1 MPYPNR
7 QSYPNRPVTAESLRS
22 IADRPVARP
31 AHQPIKQPPIGYLMK
46 SYPKISETFILNEIL
61 ELERQGVDLHL
72 FSLRPSPDV
81 KSHPD
86 VAQVQAPVTYIP
98 KLRQAQAYSVDRIK
112 QLIAAQWHWLRRSPQ
127 AYGNAWNCYQAQN
140 LAWEDFLQAAYLAQS
155 LEQLGIKHL
164 QVHFANLPTAIVEVA
179 QQFYPF
185 SFNIFAHAKDIYLTP
200 PAVLDRRIAKAE
212 FVLTCTGFNA
222 QHLRQISTS
231 ETPIVLSYHGINFD
245 RFTPNLTAR
254 AQSEVPLF
262 ISVGRFCEKK
272 GFPYLLQACQQLK
285 QAGHV
290 FRCMIIG
297 YGEMQAQL
305 LELIELLDLS
315 DVVTLPGKKTQDE
328 LVEIYNQASLFV
340 LPCLV
345 TDDGDRDGIPNVLL
359 EAMAMELPIVSTDI
373 SGIAEL
379 VEDQHHGF
387 LVPEKNSIALAAAL
401 AKLLAEP
408 QRRQAMGQQGRQ
420 KVLQQFNL
428 ERNVGEIV
436 DLFAQVTLPSL
447 TPI

>member
-1 MPYPNR
+1 
-7 QSYPNRPVTAESLRS
+7 
-22 IADRPVARP
+22 
-31 AHQPIKQPPIGYLMK
+31 MK

-98 KLRQAQAYSVDRIK
+98 KLRQAQAYSIDRIQK
-112 QLIAAQWHWLRRSPQ
+112 LVGAQWHWLRRSPQ
-127 AYGNAWNCYQAQN
+127 AYGNAWKCYQMQN
-140 LAWEDFLQAAYLAQS
+140 LAWEDFLQAAYLAQE
-155 LEQLGIKHL
+155 LERLGIRHL

-200 PAVLDRRIAKAE
+200 TDTLDRRIAKAE
-212 FVLTCTGFNA
+212 FILTCTGFNA

-245 RFTPNLTAR
+245 RFTPNLTVR
-254 AQSEVPLF
+254 AQSEVPLL

-285 QAGHV
+285 QSGHK

-297 YGEMQAQL
+297 YGEMQAKL
-305 LELIELLDLS
+305 LELIESMDLS
-315 DVVTLPGKKTQDE
+315 DIVTLPGKKTQDE
-328 LVEIYNQASLFV
+328 LVELYNQASLFV

-379 VEDQHHGF
+379 VEDQRHGF
-387 LVPEKNSIALAAAL
+387 LVPEKDSVALTAALAA
-401 AKLLAEP
+401 LLAAPE
-408 QRRQAMGQQGRQ
+408 RRREMGQQGRQ

-436 DLFAQVTLPSL
+436 DLFERSTASPSL
-447 TPI
+447 DAVDRPLATV

>member
-1 MPYPNR
+1 
-7 QSYPNRPVTAESLRS
+7 
-22 IADRPVARP
+22 
-31 AHQPIKQPPIGYLMK
+31 MK

-98 KLRQAQAYSVDRIK
+98 KLRQDKAYSGDRIQK
-112 QLIAAQWHWLRRSPQ
+112 LVAAQWHWLRRSPP
-127 AYGNAWNCYQAQN
+127 AYANAWKSYQAQN
-140 LAWEDFLQAAYLAQS
+140 LAWEDFLQAAYLAQE
-155 LEQLGIKHL
+155 LERLGIQHL

-179 QQFYPF
+179 QYFYAF

-200 PAVLDRRIAKAE
+200 TDTLDRRIAKAE

-222 QHLRQISTS
+222 QYLRQMSTS

-245 RFTPNLTAR
+245 RFTPNLTVR

-285 QAGHV
+285 QSGHE

-297 YGEMQAQL
+297 YGEMQAEL
-305 LELIELLDLS
+305 LELIESLGLS
-315 DVVTLPGKKTQDE
+315 DIVTLPGKKTQDE
-328 LVEIYNQASLFV
+328 LVELYNQASLFV

-379 VEDQHHGF
+379 VEDQRHGF
-387 LVPEKNSIALAAAL
+387 LVPEKNSEALTVALAQ
-401 AKLLAEP
+401 LLADP
-408 QRRQAMGQQGRQ
+408 IRRREMGQQGRQ

-436 DLFAQVTLPSL
+436 DLFARSTATAPLNVPDRL
-447 TPI
+447 IAAV